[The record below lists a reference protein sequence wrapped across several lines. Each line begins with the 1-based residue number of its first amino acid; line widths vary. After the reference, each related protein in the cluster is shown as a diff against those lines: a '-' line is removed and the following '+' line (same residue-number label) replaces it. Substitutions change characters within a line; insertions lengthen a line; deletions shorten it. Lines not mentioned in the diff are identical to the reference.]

1 MSILTFHYRLKDST
15 HRPHLLRLA
24 HATNY
29 VWNFCNETALLVWRR
44 EKRFISAFELINLT
58 AGAGHELGL
67 HTDTLSEI
75 CQEYVRKRK
84 QAKKLRL
91 KWRSQKRSLGW
102 IPFKGR
108 CIRVEDDTV
117 VYKGR
122 RFRLWLSR
130 PIAGT
135 IKTGSFGQDAQGC
148 WYVNFQCEVDDPG
161 MPRGTDEIGID
172 LGLTDQIACSNGTT
186 YSRANL
192 TRTHEAALATAQRA
206 RKKKRIKAIHAKIV
220 NCRKDWTHKVTTA
233 IVRTAKLI
241 VVGNVS
247 APKLAKTPMAKSVY
261 DAAWGLT
268 RTFLHYK
275 ALRLGASYR
284 EVSEYRSSLT
294 CAVCLAETGPRGLS
308 GLGVRVWLCISC
320 GVVHNRDTNASQNIL
335 RAGRCTL
342 VPGIP

>member
-1 MSILTFHYRLKDST
+1 MSILTFRYRIKDST
-15 HRPHLLRLA
+15 HRTHLLRLA
-24 HATNY
+24 HAVNY

-44 EKRFISAFELINLT
+44 EKRFVSAFELINLT
-58 AGAGHELGL
+58 AGAGHDLGL

-75 CQEYVRKRK
+75 CQEYVRRRK

-135 IKTGSFGQDAQGC
+135 IKTGSFGQDAQGR

-161 MPRGTDEIGID
+161 TPIGTDEIGID
-172 LGLTDQIACSNGTT
+172 LGLMDQIACSNGNT

-192 TRTHEAALATAQRA
+192 TRTHETALATAQRA
-206 RKKKRIKAIHAKIV
+206 RKKKRIKAIHAKMA

-233 IVRTAKLI
+233 IVCMAKLI

-247 APKLAKTPMAKSVY
+247 APKLAKTLMAKSVY
-261 DAAWGLT
+261 DAAWGMT
-268 RTFLHYK
+268 RTFLQYK

-284 EVSEYRSSLT
+284 DVNESRSSLT
-294 CAVCLAETGPRGLS
+294 CADCLAKTGPRGLR
-308 GLGVRVWLCISC
+308 GLGVRVWCCVEC
-320 GVVHNRDTNASQNIL
+320 GALHQRDHNSARIIL
-335 RAGRCTL
+335 RLGRETL